1 MGTGNLWPDFAME
14 LGGGQ
19 NIWNF
24 AYYGLYN
31 PLHLLSFLL
40 PFVKMS
46 DYVQAV
52 MVLTWIA
59 DGLLCY
65 IWLKNGHFRRE
76 DSFLQPFSSCFQV
89 LWYSILPCRP
99 CLSAI
104 CFLLLTLIGYDRYVS
119 TGKYSLLTA
128 GVLLMVLTS
137 FYFAVGGVAAL
148 LIYGLCGWK
157 KEWASSPGSLS
168 GLCGNSSILP
178 SLGDFCHFSTW
189 CRCVLPCWVEGAMT
203 AAMRCRILL
212 RRK

>member
-1 MGTGNLWPDFAME
+1 MKISGGYLAGSETDWLSQHIVFPEYFRQKFYETGNLWPDFAME

-31 PLHLLSFLL
+31 PLYLLSFLL

-76 DSFLQPFSSCFQV
+76 DSFFCSPSPRAFGSCGIPYFHADHVCQ
-89 LWYSILPCRP
+89 LYALP
-99 CLSAI
+99 
-104 CFLLLTLIGYDRYVS
+104 
-119 TGKYSLLTA
+119 
-128 GVLLMVLTS
+128 
-137 FYFAVGGVAAL
+137 
-148 LIYGLCGWK
+148 
-157 KEWASSPGSLS
+157 ASDAHRL
-168 GLCGNSSILP
+168 
-178 SLGDFCHFSTW
+178 
-189 CRCVLPCWVEGAMT
+189 
-203 AAMRCRILL
+203 
-212 RRK
+212 